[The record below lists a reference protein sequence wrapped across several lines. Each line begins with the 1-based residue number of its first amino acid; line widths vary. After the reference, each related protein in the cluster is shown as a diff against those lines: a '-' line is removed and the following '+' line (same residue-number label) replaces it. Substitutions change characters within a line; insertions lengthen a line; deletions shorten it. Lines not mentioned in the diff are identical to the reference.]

1 MNKTAKQVILTL
13 ASFIAPFI
21 LFLLLGNGF
30 VASFFIAILVDAF
43 VIAAYFLYH
52 KQIAKVKEVGY
63 EEICDRVTEILFKLK
78 QDGEIIEGVT
88 LGPEFMEIEHKS
100 DENAEVVKSTI
111 PFIVWGVDG
120 KKTYL
125 HASKAAKDF
134 LGKSYSILM
143 LGELI
148 VISKKKDE

>member
-1 MNKTAKQVILTL
+1 
-13 ASFIAPFI
+13 
-21 LFLLLGNGF
+21 
-30 VASFFIAILVDAF
+30 
-43 VIAAYFLYH
+43 
-52 KQIAKVKEVGY
+52 
-63 EEICDRVTEILFKLK
+63 
-78 QDGEIIEGVT
+78 
-88 LGPEFMEIEHKS
+88 MEIEHKS
-100 DENAEVVKSTI
+100 DENAEVVKSTV